1 MTLIQT
7 LHPIFLAGSPHSPP
21 DLRAVLRKA
30 YETHDH
36 EWQARFGFAYASESG
51 LEVLLG
57 ALEGIESWAT
67 TSKRWILG
75 LHQGITEPAAI
86 QRIGSL
92 ENSQVRLFIP
102 GERLTLESLLIG
114 PRFHAKT
121 VCIDRSPNHIL
132 TCLLTGSANLTAAAL
147 ADAARNYEAGIAL
160 YSGLIPRNLGVAFNH
175 WWEDAWNASTEV
187 SEAIISQYIKL
198 RDEFLR
204 RNLDAL
210 TGFDPPSLR
219 KVKIASALWIEAGAM
234 SGGSRNQ
241 VEFNRGLTA
250 FFGPIKLSSRTL
262 RITAQRHV
270 WDDRPLTPKT
280 TTFGVEIWR
289 LSLPTYNQGGFA
301 YPGKVIQFR
310 RQQDS
315 QGLLFELDVA
325 DIDSLQYRRWRENA
339 HRHGYLGITSG
350 NRSYGFY

>member
-1 MTLIQT
+1 MALTQT
-7 LHPIFLAGSPHSPP
+7 LHPTFLAGSPQSPP
-21 DLRAVLRKA
+21 DLRAVLHKA

-51 LEVLLG
+51 LEVILS
-57 ALEGIESWAT
+57 ALDDVELWAST
-67 TSKRWILG
+67 RKRWILG
-75 LHQGITEPAAI
+75 LHHGITEPAAI
-86 QRIGSL
+86 QRIRSL
-92 ENSQVRLFIP
+92 ENSQVRIFIP
-102 GERLTLESLLIG
+102 GGRLTLESLLLG

-121 VCIDRSPNHIL
+121 VCIDRSPNHIV
-132 TCLLTGSANLTAAAL
+132 TCLLTTSANLTAAAL
-147 ADAARNYEAGIAL
+147 ADTARNYEAGIAL
-160 YSGLIPRNLGVAFNH
+160 YSGLIPRNLGVAFNR
-175 WWEDAWNASTEV
+175 WWEEAWNASTEV
-187 SEAIISQYIKL
+187 SEAMISQYIRL

-219 KVKIASALWIEAGAM
+219 KVKSASSLWIEAGAM

-241 VEFNRGLTA
+241 VEFNRDLTA
-250 FFGPIKLSSRTL
+250 FFGPIRSFSRTL

-270 WDDRPLTPKT
+270 WDDRPLSPKT

-289 LSLPTYNQGGFA
+289 LSLPTYTQGGFV
-301 YPGKVIQFR
+301 YPDKVIQFR

-315 QGLLFELDVA
+315 QGLFFELNVA
-325 DIDSLQYRRWRENA
+325 DLDSLQYRRWRENA
-339 HRHGYLGITSG
+339 HRHGYLGVTSG